1 MSPPE
6 RNGPGV
12 HSALPLLIIP
22 FFDTSHSL
30 ICERLHQRSADRS
43 AAGRKCYPD
52 VHCQWQ

>member
-43 AAGRKCYPD
+43 AAGRKCYTH